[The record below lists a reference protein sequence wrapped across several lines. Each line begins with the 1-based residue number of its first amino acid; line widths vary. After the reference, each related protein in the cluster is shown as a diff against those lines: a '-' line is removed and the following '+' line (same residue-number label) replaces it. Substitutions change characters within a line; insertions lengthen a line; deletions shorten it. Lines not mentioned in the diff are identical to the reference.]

1 MESEV
6 KIMADNVISTKLKQR
21 YDTESNW
28 TSKNPVLLA
37 GELAISS
44 DKDGLYKVGNGSSR
58 WSELTYSGLSTFR
71 KKNFGTV
78 GGNGTYMYAKL
89 CTITIA
95 SQYINTPFEIA
106 LQGRGRA
113 TIDRLS
119 VLFQSINNTDP
130 ALTSFNVIGAFNGYY
145 ISKITTSTWAI
156 YVTFNE
162 TWGAYTIRDYSEQS
176 GINVTWNLEACSA
189 LPSSKTQASF
199 LNVTT
204 SEVTA
209 SSKMVIP
216 VLSSDPSSPTTGQ
229 IWINTSA

>member
-1 MESEV
+1 
-6 KIMADNVISTKLKQR
+6 MADNVITTKLKQR

-28 TSKNPVLLA
+28 TSKNPVLLK
-37 GELAISS
+37 GELAFSS
-44 DKDGLYKVGNGSSR
+44 DKDGLYKVGNGSSK
-58 WSELTYSGLSTFR
+58 WTELTYGGLSTFR
-71 KKNFGTV
+71 KKDLGTV
-78 GGNGTYMYAKL
+78 GGSGKYMYAKL

-106 LQGRGRA
+106 LQGRGRS

-119 VLFQSINNTDP
+119 VLFQSVNNTDP
-130 ALTSFNVIGAFNGYY
+130 SLASFNVIGAFNGYY
-145 ISKITTSTWAI
+145 ISKVTTSTWAI
-156 YVTFNE
+156 YITFNE
-162 TWGAYTIRDYSEQS
+162 LWGGYAIRDYSEQS
-176 GINVTWNLEACSA
+176 GINVTWSLEACSS
-189 LPSSKTQASF
+189 LPSSKTQVSF

>member
-1 MESEV
+1 
-6 KIMADNVISTKLKQR
+6 MADNVITTKLKQR

-71 KKNFGTV
+71 KKNLGDV
-78 GGNGTYMYAKL
+78 GGSGTYMYAKL

-119 VLFQSINNTDP
+119 VLFQSVNNTDP
-130 ALTSFNVIGAFNGYY
+130 SLTSFNVIGAFDGYY
-145 ISKITTSTWAI
+145 ISKVATSTWAI

-162 TWGAYTIRDYSEQS
+162 GWGRYTIRDYTEVS
-176 GINVTWNLEACSA
+176 GINVTWSLEACSS
-189 LPSSKTQASF
+189 LPSSKTQVSF

-216 VLSSDPSSPTTGQ
+216 VLSSDPSSPTVGQ
-229 IWINTSA
+229 IWINTTS

>member
-1 MESEV
+1 
-6 KIMADNVISTKLKQR
+6 MADNVISTKLKQR

-44 DKDGLYKVGNGSSR
+44 DKDGLYKVGNGSSK
-58 WSELTYSGLSTFR
+58 WSELTYTGLSTFR

-78 GGNGTYMYAKL
+78 GGNGKCMYAKL

-95 SQYINTPFEIA
+95 SQYVNTPFEIA

-119 VLFQSINNTDP
+119 VLFQSVNNTDP
-130 ALTSFNVIGAFNGYY
+130 SLASFNVIGSFNGYY
-145 ISKITTSTWAI
+145 ISKVTTSTWAI
-156 YVTFNE
+156 YVTFNDV
-162 TWGAYTIRDYSEQS
+162 WGGYTIRDYTEES
-176 GINVTWNLEACSA
+176 GINVTWSLEACSS
-189 LPSSKTQASF
+189 LPSSKTQVSF

-216 VLSSDPSSPTTGQ
+216 VLSSDPSSPTVGQ
-229 IWINTSA
+229 IWINTTS